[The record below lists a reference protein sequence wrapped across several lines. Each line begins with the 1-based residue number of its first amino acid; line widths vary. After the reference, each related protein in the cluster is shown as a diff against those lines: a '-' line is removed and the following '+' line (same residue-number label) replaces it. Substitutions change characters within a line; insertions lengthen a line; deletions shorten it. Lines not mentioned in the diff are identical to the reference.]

1 MGTSMK
7 KNIITIL
14 LAVLI
19 IGLGFNTK
27 MLAQDRQKLAQTG
40 MKFLGVSTDAKVS
53 SMGDAIT
60 SIFGTST
67 SMLYNPAGMADLQSN
82 VDVSVGNLQWIAD
95 INYLYATIAFQPFSD
110 NYGIFG
116 FSVVNVNY
124 GDFIGTIRKDN
135 DQGFQ
140 EVGTFSPTALVI
152 GFSYAKMLSQK
163 FAIGANIKYATQSL
177 GSGVVGF
184 NADGSYRT
192 KSFSTDVFAFDF
204 GLIYRTGFK
213 SLNIGMSL
221 SNFSQEIKFVEE
233 GFQLP
238 LLFKLGVSMDV
249 LDLLDVNKETHSMM
263 VSVDATHPRDY
274 PEQILIGA
282 EYLFLQSFAI
292 RVGYKTPTD
301 IGGFSA
307 GAGVKVNIGGMAL
320 GVDYSYAPADV
331 FDYVQRIA
339 VKFAF

>member
-19 IGLGFNTK
+19 TGLGFTTK
-27 MLAQDRQKLAQTG
+27 TFAQDRQKLAQTG
-40 MKFLGVSTDAKVS
+40 MKFLGVSTDARVS

-95 INYLYATIAFQPFSD
+95 INYLYATIAFQPFSE

-135 DQGFQ
+135 DQGFE
-140 EVGTFSPTALVI
+140 EVGTFSPNALVI

-213 SLNIGMSL
+213 SLNLGMSL

-249 LDLLDVNKETHSMM
+249 LDLFDVNKETHSMM
-263 VSVDATHPRDY
+263 VSIDATHPRDY
-274 PEQILIGA
+274 PEQIFIGA
-282 EYLFLQSFAI
+282 EYLFLQSFAL
-292 RVGYKTPTD
+292 RVGYRTPTD

-307 GAGVKVNIGGMAL
+307 GAGVKVNIAGMAL